1 MVRYFIMLALI
12 SAIIYIYRY
21 IADKED
27 RTITNITLKR
37 VSISVIYGVIVTSVL
52 FLLNNLQGL

>member
-1 MVRYFIMLALI
+1 MVRYFIMLAVI

-27 RTITNITLKR
+27 RTIANITLKR
-37 VSISVIYGVIVTSVL
+37 ITISVIYGTIVTSVL

>member
-1 MVRYFIMLALI
+1 MVRYFIMLTLI

-37 VSISVIYGVIVTSVL
+37 ITISVIYGTIVTSVL